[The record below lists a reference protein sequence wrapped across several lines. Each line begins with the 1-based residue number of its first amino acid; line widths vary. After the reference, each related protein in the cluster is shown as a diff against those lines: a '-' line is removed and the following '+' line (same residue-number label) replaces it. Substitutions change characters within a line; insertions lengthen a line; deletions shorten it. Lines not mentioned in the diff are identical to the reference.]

1 MSENYLSLD
10 KLETYQLG
18 CALGETAWD
27 IFNNFTYEQKKL
39 FGYQFVKATDSVAAN
54 TAEGYGRFH
63 YLDKVKFYYNS
74 RGSLLESRHWFNILA
89 QRKILKNKNLINR
102 YLICYKRVR
111 LTLNGLI
118 KSTMNQKSL
127 IT

>member
-1 MSENYLSLD
+1 MSENYLSLE

-27 IFNNFTYEQKKL
+27 IFNTLTYEQKKL
-39 FGYQFVKATDSVAAN
+39 S
-54 TAEGYGRFH
+54 
-63 YLDKVKFYYNS
+63 
-74 RGSLLESRHWFNILA
+74 
-89 QRKILKNKNLINR
+89 
-102 YLICYKRVR
+102 VR

-127 IT
+127 VT